1 MRWEVLLLILVSLT
15 HLYRYSPGSIFNS
28 TYSNSN
34 HMHSNSNHMHSNSNE
49 STNHTS
55 NWCHYI
61 QFLNM
66 DEAVAFK
73 TLALLLCFFYFNYI
87 SSNIITLLAYS
98 IISLCIYICIRNNRH
113 PRMSKMILLIPL
125 FISTSYALQ
134 VDTLM
139 SGGAQYNGNMFDI
152 CGVKEV
158 EIQKMDI
165 NCETTGTAVIE
176 IWIATGTN
184 DYQGFSEINTNAT
197 FWTLVHSE
205 SVNCQSEGAFTVLN
219 KFNQGIIVTL
229 PPSNCRGFYVTRTT
243 GNISYSNAGT
253 VEGVVYVD
261 NGDIQ
266 IKTGIAKAY
275 PFGSGQFTP
284 GVWNGRVHYSIKTQI
299 SCGSRWCYYIDL
311 YPTIGDGYTDQV
323 NLISTINGE
332 ETYFEMHYTIKNTHC
347 VDPTITFTFYETD
360 FNNPSS
366 EWLEI
371 YDDDDSLLQ
380 RCTASKQDACNSL
393 FTCFTDKP
401 LTAVS
406 VDSIRLGHEYVI
418 TMKQSNDVHLV
429 SCPWSTDAQLI
440 IKCSGNTAQPTKA
453 PSLAPSIT
461 PSLVPSL
468 SPSLTPSIAPTQQP
482 SIAPTQQPSL
492 APSMAPTQPPS
503 IAPSNVPS
511 IAPTQPPSI
520 VPSIA
525 PSIAPSMAPSI
536 TPSIAPTQPP
546 SIAPSNVPSIAP
558 TQPPSIVPS
567 IAPSIAPSMAPS
579 ITPSIAPTQPPSIA
593 PTQQPSIAPT
603 SYPSLAPTQLPSTPP
618 SITSSISPS
627 IAPTQPPTIAP
638 SVSPSISPSITPSI
652 SPTIAPTSP
661 PTIA

>member
-1 MRWEVLLLILVSLT
+1 MLSLLLVQNVT
-15 HLYRYSPGSIFNS
+15 RIF
-28 TYSNSN
+28 
-34 HMHSNSNHMHSNSNE
+34 HH
-49 STNHTS
+49 
-55 NWCHYI
+55 
-61 QFLNM
+61 
-66 DEAVAFK
+66 
-73 TLALLLCFFYFNYI
+73 
-87 SSNIITLLAYS
+87 
-98 IISLCIYICIRNNRH
+98 IRNKTNLG
-113 PRMSKMILLIPL
+113 MSTMILLLSL
-125 FISTSYALQ
+125 FLSTSYARDL
-134 VDTLM
+134 DTII
-139 SGGAQYNGNMFDI
+139 SNGGISQSGNMFDI
-152 CGVKEV
+152 CAVIEV
-158 EIQKMDI
+158 EIQKIDI
-165 NCETTGTAVIE
+165 NCNVADTANIE
-176 IWIATGTN
+176 IRVATSTN
-184 DYQGFSEINTNAT
+184 QSFSGIKDNAGN
-197 FWTLVHSE
+197 WTLIHSE
-205 SVNCQSEGAFTVLN
+205 SVSCKSAGTLTVLS
-219 KFNQGIIVTL
+219 KFNASIPLRMGE
-229 PPSNCRGFYVTRTT
+229 CRGFYVTAISSRLRYTNGEDT
-243 GNISYSNAGT
+243 GHAQGDVYS
-253 VEGVVYVD
+253 D